1 MNSAVGGHNGR
12 RFIALEN
19 VPAGQRRL
27 LADGKENAP
36 PGVEVSCHTLESIL
50 DQYDLRSVD
59 LAKVDIEGSEFEV
72 LLATPPSALCRIA
85 RMDIEIHKNVT
96 AQERRPM
103 NSSRT

>member
-36 PGVEVSCHTLESIL
+36 
-50 DQYDLRSVD
+50 
-59 LAKVDIEGSEFEV
+59 
-72 LLATPPSALCRIA
+72 
-85 RMDIEIHKNVT
+85 
-96 AQERRPM
+96 QE
-103 NSSRT
+103 